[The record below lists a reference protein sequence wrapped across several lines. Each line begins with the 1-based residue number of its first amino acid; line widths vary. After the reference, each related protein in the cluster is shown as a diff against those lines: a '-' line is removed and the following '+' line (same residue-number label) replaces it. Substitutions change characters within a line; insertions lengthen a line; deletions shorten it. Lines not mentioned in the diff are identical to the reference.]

1 MYIPLKGFVAL
12 TLWPWIFVR
21 EDKSAKFTPMMKRHE
36 ATHAHQQ
43 IDCLAVG
50 AIIAVVMLIAGY
62 GWWSLISLG
71 LFFEL
76 YILEFLIKLPFC
88 HFDTNRAYMSIS
100 TEQEAYEHQDEIYY
114 NDVRRHFAWLKYVFT
129 IK

>member
-1 MYIPLKGFVAL
+1 MKLKVVYTKHIPLKGFVAL

-43 IDCLAVG
+43 EECLLVCF
-50 AIIAVVMLIAGY
+50 
-62 GWWSLISLG
+62 
-71 LFFEL
+71 LFI
-76 YILEFLIKLPFC
+76 YCLEWLVKIWIC
-88 HFDTNRAYMSIS
+88 WFDLDRAYMSIS
-100 TEQEAYEHQDEIYY
+100 FEQEAYEHQEEIYY
-114 NDVRRHFAWLKYVFT
+114 NDVRRHYAWTKYLFT

>member
-1 MYIPLKGFVAL
+1 MKLKVVYNKYIPLKGFVAL

-43 IDCLAVG
+43 VECLLVG
-50 AIIAVVMLIAGY
+50 FLLIYCLEWIIKDVLCG
-62 GWWSLISLG
+62 
-71 LFFEL
+71 
-76 YILEFLIKLPFC
+76 
-88 HFDTNRAYMSIS
+88 FDSDRSYRSIS
-100 TEQEAYEHQDEIYY
+100 FEQEAYEHQEEIYY
-114 NDVRRHFAWLKYVFT
+114 NDVRRHFAWLRYLFT